1 MDKMTIDGVNLTTL
15 EIITNKQG
23 SIFQGLK
30 KSDPDFKRFGE
41 AYFSTVEKNFIKGW
55 NKHKK
60 MTINLLVCFGK
71 VKFVVY
77 DDRDDS
83 KSKGSFFSSIL
94 SPASYMRL
102 KISEGLW
109 FAFKGISDY
118 NMILNIASLE
128 HNPKELEKLPIQN
141 IKYNW

>member
-1 MDKMTIDGVNLTTL
+1 MDKITIDGVNLTTL

-30 KSDPDFKRFGE
+30 KSDSDFERFGE

-77 DDRDDS
+77 DDRDYS
-83 KSKGSFFSSIL
+83 KSKGSFFSCVL

-102 KISEGLW
+102 KISKGLW

-118 NMILNIASLE
+118 NIILNIASLE
-128 HNPKELEKLPIQN
+128 HNPKELEKLPIQR

>member
-1 MDKMTIDGVNLTTL
+1 MDKITIDGVNLTTL

-30 KSDPDFKRFGE
+30 KSDSDFERFGE

-77 DDRDDS
+77 DDRDYS
-83 KSKGSFFSSIL
+83 KSKGSFFSCIL

-128 HNPKELEKLPIQN
+128 HSPNELEKRPIQSF
-141 IKYNW
+141 KYNW

>member
-1 MDKMTIDGVNLTTL
+1 MDKITIDGVNLTTL

-23 SIFQGLK
+23 SIFHGLK
-30 KSDPDFKRFGE
+30 KSDSDFKRFGE

-60 MTINLLVCFGK
+60 MTVNLLVCFGK

-83 KSKGSFFSSIL
+83 KSKGSFFSCIL
-94 SPASYMRL
+94 SPTSYMRL

-128 HNPKELEKLPIQN
+128 HNPKELERLPIQS

>member
-1 MDKMTIDGVNLTTL
+1 MDKINIDGVNLTTL
-15 EIITNKQG
+15 EIITKKQG
-23 SIFQGLK
+23 SIFHGLK
-30 KSDPDFKRFGE
+30 KSDYDFKRFGE

-83 KSKGSFFSSIL
+83 KSKGSFFSCIL
-94 SPASYMRL
+94 SPTSYMRL
-102 KISEGLW
+102 NISEGLW

-118 NMILNIASLE
+118 NIILNIASLE
-128 HNPKELEKLPIQN
+128 HNPKELEKLPIQR

>member
-1 MDKMTIDGVNLTTL
+1 MTV
-15 EIITNKQG
+15 
-23 SIFQGLK
+23 
-30 KSDPDFKRFGE
+30 
-41 AYFSTVEKNFIKGW
+41 
-55 NKHKK
+55 
-60 MTINLLVCFGK
+60 NLLVCFGK

-83 KSKGSFFSSIL
+83 KSKGSFFSCIL

-128 HNPKELEKLPIQN
+128 HSPKELENFQFKELN
-141 IKYNW
+141 IIGK